1 MSRSVSKPPNSLFA
15 FYFDVS
21 EYDEFQSNELAEN
34 LIDLLTENF
43 KSLYNNSN
51 QWLGREDLIL
61 VSNKLAYIGISEYCG
76 LLCIWF
82 VPRDDKENF
91 HTVLGNTWLQS
102 IHNKAQKLLSDYFGE
117 KNTLMRIGAFS
128 NGETIYERKGA

>member
-1 MSRSVSKPPNSLFA
+1 M
-15 FYFDVS
+15 S

-61 VSNKLAYIGISEYCG
+61 VSNS
-76 LLCIWF
+76 
-82 VPRDDKENF
+82 
-91 HTVLGNTWLQS
+91 
-102 IHNKAQKLLSDYFGE
+102 
-117 KNTLMRIGAFS
+117 
-128 NGETIYERKGA
+128 

>member
-1 MSRSVSKPPNSLFA
+1 MSRSVSKPSNSLFA

-21 EYDEFQSNELAEN
+21 EYEQHDFDIMEEN
-34 LIDLLTENF
+34 LTSLLERNF
-43 KSLYNNSN
+43 KSLYPSN
-51 QWLGREDLIL
+51 EWLGREDRAIL
-61 VSNKLAYIGISEYCG
+61 TNKLAYIGISEYCG

-102 IHNKAQKLLSDYFGE
+102 IHNKAQKLLSDYFG
-117 KNTLMRIGAFS
+117 KSNTLMRIGAFS